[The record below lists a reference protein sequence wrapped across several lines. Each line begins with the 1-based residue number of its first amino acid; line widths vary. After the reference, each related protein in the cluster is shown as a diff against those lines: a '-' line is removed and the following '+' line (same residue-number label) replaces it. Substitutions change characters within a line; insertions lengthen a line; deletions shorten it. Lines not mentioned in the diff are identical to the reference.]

1 MMLTPEEIIT
11 GNTELASPPDIYQ
24 KITSTLDD
32 PTKGAIDLAKIID
45 LDAGLATR
53 ILRLVNSAFYSFSA
67 NITSISHAVSII
79 GATELRN
86 LVLTTVVVE
95 RFSQLPNG
103 LISMD
108 KFWSISVKC
117 ALYSRSLGQHHK
129 SYAGMDSLFI
139 CGLLHRIGLIIIYSK
154 LPELARSAILLSDEQ
169 SLSETE
175 AQDELLGFN
184 YADVGAA
191 LAKQWQLPEVI
202 QVTLQ
207 NHLNP
212 ESNQPH
218 SVESGIICLARELSE
233 IDTSDQEAI
242 SKLLEPNHPL
252 WEIAELKSELLE
264 IVLPE
269 VDELFSETYRMIY
282 QA

>member
-32 PTKGAIDLAKIID
+32 PTKGALDLAKIID

-86 LVLTTVVVE
+86 LVLTTVVIE
-95 RFSQLPNG
+95 RFSNLPNG
-103 LISMD
+103 LVSMD
-108 KFWSISVKC
+108 EFWSISVKC

-129 SYAGMDSLFI
+129 NCAKMDSLFI

-169 SLSETE
+169 AISEAE
-175 AQDELLGFN
+175 AQEELLGFN
-184 YADVGAA
+184 YADVGGA
-191 LAKQWQLPEVI
+191 LARQWQLPDVI
-202 QVTLQ
+202 QATLK

-212 ESNQPH
+212 KTDQPH
-218 SVESGIICLARELSE
+218 AIESGIISLSLSLSE
-233 IDTSDQEAI
+233 FDTSDQEAL
-242 SKLLEPNHPL
+242 SRFSEPDNLLWQL
-252 WEIAELKSELLE
+252 TGLKSEVLDV
-264 IVLPE
+264 VLPE

>member
-32 PTKGAIDLAKIID
+32 PTKGALDLAKIID

-79 GATELRN
+79 GATELRS

-103 LISMD
+103 LIPMN
-108 KFWSISVKC
+108 KFWEISVKC

-129 SYAGMDSLFI
+129 NYAGMDSLFI

-154 LPELARSAILLSDEQ
+154 LPELARSAILLSDEEL
-169 SLSETE
+169 LSEAE

-184 YADVGAA
+184 YADVGAT
-191 LAKQWQLPEVI
+191 LAKQWELPQVI

-212 ESNQPH
+212 EPNQPY
-218 SVESGIICLARELSE
+218 SVESGVICLARELSE
-233 IDTSDQEAI
+233 IDTSDQEAV
-242 SKLLEPNHPL
+242 SKLLEPNNPL
-252 WEIAELKSELLE
+252 WEITGLKSELLG

-282 QA
+282 QT